1 MDLVRDGNTARVL
14 PYPEPEFPDKDSE
27 GSPSPAPEQPHHHA
41 RLKRTDWVI
50 GAGLTLSVGMACLF
64 IADMIPAF
72 LLQSM
77 DFWFESDTVREV
89 SNMTSTTDDHSRTS
103 VHPLFS
109 ILTFVPVY
117 LVKHTLAIPP
127 LRAVL
132 YVTSILGGIWIGTL
146 YLLLRL
152 LGCRTLDA
160 CIFTALGLSS
170 ASAIFWL
177 PVPNSYT

>member
-1 MDLVRDGNTARVL
+1 MGFVRDGNTARAL
-14 PYPEPEFPDKDSE
+14 PYPEPEFPDKGTE
-27 GSPSPAPEQPHHHA
+27 VSPSPAPEQPHHTI
-41 RLKRTDWVI
+41 RLQRTDWVI
-50 GAGLTLSVGMACLF
+50 AALLTLSVGMACLF

-89 SNMTSTTDDHSRTS
+89 SNMISTTDDHSRTS

-109 ILTFVPVY
+109 ILTFIPVY

-127 LRAVL
+127 LQAVL
-132 YVTSILGGIWIGTL
+132 YVTSILGGIWMGTL

-160 CIFTALGLSS
+160 CVFTALGLSS

-177 PVPNSYT
+177 PVPNP